1 MSVQKKQRSQSISN
15 GTRLNIKK
23 LHSDAVLP
31 SFAHESDAGMDIYSL
46 EEVSIQPN
54 ERVQIK
60 TGLAFEV
67 PDGYVGLV
75 WDKSGLSHKYGL
87 KTLGGVLDSGY
98 RGELFVGL
106 INLSQEVYVLEKGH
120 KVAQLLI
127 QKIEHPLIVE
137 VAELSETK
145 RGKGGFGSTG
155 K

>member
-1 MSVQKKQRSQSISN
+1 M
-15 GTRLNIKK
+15 RLKIKK

-67 PDGYVGLV
+67 LDGYVGLV
-75 WDKSGLSHKYGL
+75 WDKSGLSHKHGL
-87 KTLGGVLDSGY
+87 KTLGGVLDSSY